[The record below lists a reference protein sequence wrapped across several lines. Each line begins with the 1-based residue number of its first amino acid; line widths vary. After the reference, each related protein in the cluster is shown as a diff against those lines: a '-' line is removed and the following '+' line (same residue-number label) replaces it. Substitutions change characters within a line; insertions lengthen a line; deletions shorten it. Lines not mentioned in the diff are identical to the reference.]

1 MCFTKHVKYSYFYF
15 ATLPPVTWGKQT
27 VTESILSRET
37 MRVCTNLWLPW
48 WHMSHGECLPANPRA
63 MQTSKRHKVSVR
75 ILCALT
81 ALKKIAIL
89 SFSSFTVKLTL
100 FCFNI
105 HERFPLISLRNGSES
120 SPEHIHQDSV
130 QCWIFWFASSHTS
143 YRVTAPYLR
152 GNFYSSNEGSNV
164 YCLIS
169 QCTPLSPLF
178 ASSRDLQ
185 D

>member
-1 MCFTKHVKYSYFYF
+1 MCFTKPVKYSYFYF

-27 VTESILSRET
+27 VTESILSRKT

-89 SFSSFTVKLTL
+89 SFFFFHSKTDTILLQHPWKISIDFSEKWIRVITWAHLPGLCAVLDFLVCLFTYPTELQLCIWEATSTL
-100 FCFNI
+100 VMKEAMYI
-105 HERFPLISLRNGSES
+105 
-120 SPEHIHQDSV
+120 V
-130 QCWIFWFASSHTS
+130 
-143 YRVTAPYLR
+143 
-152 GNFYSSNEGSNV
+152 
-164 YCLIS
+164 
-169 QCTPLSPLF
+169 
-178 ASSRDLQ
+178 
-185 D
+185 